1 MCLQQKRDISGDQ
14 SLSGNMVSSDCW
26 GMSTV
31 LILCKPVWGMICSA
45 AQHPFLMENSP
56 SSQSI
61 YGSWKRAHRARLST
75 SEVTRSKWS
84 STNKW
89 RTKILYKQLKLFI
102 YLYIRGMLGWNILS
116 IFLLFPPC
124 RPYCGLFF
132 GFKSKMMFYII
143 PDFCSSDFQR
153 WHIGLCFLA

>member
-1 MCLQQKRDISGDQ
+1 MISQLVARRNLWCLLTAYGMCLQQKRDISGDQ

-61 YGSWKRAHRARLST
+61 YGSWKGHVEQDSQPQRWRDLN
-75 SEVTRSKWS
+75 EVIRISGVLRSCINNS
-84 STNKW
+84 S
-89 RTKILYKQLKLFI
+89 YLFI
-102 YLYIRGMLGWNILS
+102 YLFVYKGMLGWNILS
-116 IFLLFPPC
+116 NFLLFPPADLIVGC
-124 RPYCGLFF
+124 ALF
-132 GFKSKMMFYII
+132 
-143 PDFCSSDFQR
+143 
-153 WHIGLCFLA
+153 